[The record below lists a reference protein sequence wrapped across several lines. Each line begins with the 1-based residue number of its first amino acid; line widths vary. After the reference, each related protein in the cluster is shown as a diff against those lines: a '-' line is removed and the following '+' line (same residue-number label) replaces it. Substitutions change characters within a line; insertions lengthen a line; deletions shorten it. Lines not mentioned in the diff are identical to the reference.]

1 MKLYGVRY
9 GKDFKYVGPDFPFL
23 YYLVE
28 IEGHFFMFDTTFSS
42 QELAEAMGVNL
53 FLIDRELKEVFG
65 QIPNIDS
72 IIITHSHWDHIN
84 DIWKY
89 PDAKIYIS
97 RVGYELAMKD
107 GDSQVKERLIAGK
120 SQLILIE
127 DEACIE
133 ERFHYWLIGGH
144 SMDSAVVWFE
154 EGGNTYCITG
164 DECFSIANLQQN
176 QGSSNCVDEMK
187 NKEFTQRAYEQG
199 WIPLPA
205 HDKEIMRM
213 YARKTENII
222 QIF

>member
-154 EGGNTYCITG
+154 EGGNTDWDKTFTG
-164 DECFSIANLQQN
+164 KLINYAENPDSI
-176 QGSSNCVDEMK
+176 GYSNGLWYAPVNPIDPK
-187 NKEFTQRAYEQG
+187 TK
-199 WIPLPA
+199 
-205 HDKEIMRM
+205 KEIKK
-213 YARKTENII
+213 YDTN
-222 QIF
+222 